1 MKVLLI
7 ASHVPYP
14 LDNGEDLRIFHFV
27 KQLSSRHEIHLVA
40 YGRSELLSQEIR
52 RYFKEVHLLAEATES
67 SEPPRNYRRF
77 IDAFLP
83 SYVYGFDAR
92 MDQFVKDVIRKQSFD
107 VVWIPAWQMMPYSYR
122 LPSVRV
128 LLDVM
133 DDGVLELLRETR
145 LSKSVRQLLVNL
157 KRLLVTYLFER
168 KYFSQVK
175 WCSVV
180 TEADAVFLRHI
191 CSRANVVTIPNGVDC
206 EYFMPMGSPEVY
218 PSLIFEGNM
227 SFGPSIDA
235 ICYFHAEILPKIKK
249 QIPEIKLWIVGK
261 NPAREIQNLKAANV
275 TVTGYVED
283 VRPYLDRASVFIC
296 PMRKGAGIKNKILQ
310 AWAMGKP
317 VVSTSIALAGL
328 SANPEENIIVAD
340 RPDQF
345 AAQVV
350 RLLKDESLRK
360 AVGERARRTVR
371 DRYSWRQQA
380 ELLEYTLQVS

>member
-1 MKVLLI
+1 MRILLV
-7 ASHVPYP
+7 ASRIPYP
-14 LDNGEDLRIFHFV
+14 LHNGEDLRIFHFV

-40 YGRSELLSQEIR
+40 YGRCESLSPEIR
-52 RYFKEVHLLAEATES
+52 RYFKEVHLL
-67 SEPPRNYRRF
+67 SEIAGVNEPQRNYRRL
-77 IDAFLP
+77 INAFLP
-83 SYVYGFDAR
+83 SRMYGFDAR
-92 MDQFVKDVIRKQSFD
+92 MDQFVKDVIYKQNFD

-128 LLDVM
+128 LLDIM
-133 DDGVLELLRETR
+133 DDGVLELLREAR
-145 LSKSVRQLLVNL
+145 LSNSLPQFLLSL

-180 TEADAVFLRHI
+180 TEADAVFLRRI

-206 EYFMPMGSPEVY
+206 EYFTPLGSPEVY

-227 SFGPSIDA
+227 SFGPSVDA
-235 ICYFHAEILPKIKK
+235 ICYFHAAILPKIKK

-261 NPAREIQNLKAANV
+261 DPAREIQNLEAADV
-275 TVTGYVED
+275 TVTGFVED

-360 AVGERARRTVR
+360 AVGECAKRTVR

-380 ELLEYTLQVS
+380 ALLEATLQVS